1 MTFSAL
7 MGQMTTSP
15 VSSTEYIPSG
25 TDEGEALRYRES
37 LKHVMP
43 VGEDIDYSD
52 DLADSGF
59 LEGR

>member
-1 MTFSAL
+1 